1 MDFVA
6 IEPFTVPFL
15 SIGMGQRYDIL
26 VTANQP
32 SQNYWLRAIP
42 QSTCS
47 DNDNTDNIKAIVRY
61 EYSST
66 VDPTTEAYEMP
77 DDCDDELMASLVPAL
92 PLNVGTTFT
101 DETASATLS
110 LSEGYFRWE
119 IAPGPM
125 QVEWNDPSLLQ
136 IYNNATH
143 WNSSENII
151 ELLQANAWVFLVIQ
165 NTNSVAHPIHLH
177 GHDFYVLAQ
186 STGIYTTSSTI
197 STNNPPRRDVAM
209 LPGSG
214 YMVIAFLTD
223 NPGAWLL
230 HCHIGLHAAMGFAL
244 QFIER
249 EPEIRS
255 LIDYDTLSDTCDSWT
270 SYATSYN
277 VEEDDSGV

>member
-1 MDFVA
+1 
-6 IEPFTVPFL
+6 
-15 SIGMGQRYDIL
+15 MGQRYDIL
-26 VTANQP
+26 VTADQT

-61 EYSST
+61 VGSST

-77 DDCDDELMASLVPAL
+77 DDCDDEPMASLVPAL

-101 DETASATLS
+101 DQSASASLS

-143 WNSSENII
+143 WNSSENVI
-151 ELLQANAWVFLVIQ
+151 ELPQANAWVFLVIQ
-165 NTNSVAHPIHLH
+165 NTNSVTHPIHLH

-197 STNNPPRRDVAM
+197 STNNPPRRDVSM

-230 HCHIGLHAAMGFAL
+230 HCHIGLHASMGFAL

-249 EPEIRS
+249 EPEARS
-255 LIDYDTLSDTCDSWT
+255 LIDYGTLSDTCDSWT
-270 SYATSYN
+270 SYVTINN
-277 VEEDDSGV
+277 VEEDDSGI